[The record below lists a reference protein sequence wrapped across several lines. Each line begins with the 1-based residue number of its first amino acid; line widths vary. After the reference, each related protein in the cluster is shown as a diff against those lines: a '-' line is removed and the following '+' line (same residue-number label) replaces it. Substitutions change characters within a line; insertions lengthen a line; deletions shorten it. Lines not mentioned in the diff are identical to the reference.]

1 MIDFSRSTFTWKSQ
15 PWKAD
20 PYYRWQG
27 GFVGTVGQVYQVRF
41 TLDARCHVH
50 HDDSGESTE
59 LFLGAPCRSEYTI
72 ARRNLFQ
79 IPSGEWRMAFSERSS
94 VSIARCPGDDT
105 EEATTT
111 PLDRYQDYEIDVRRL
126 ADASELRSTESIVKA
141 TLAKDLL
148 NGLTVYR
155 DQERG
160 FTVTVEYPV
169 NVMNLNEADGE
180 FQICTGPVILP
191 DLSTWDGHD
200 VGRVFL
206 AHVAV
211 SGFDHAEFVLRREI
225 DAAEAEREWLDRPR
239 GRDRLEL
246 RDPDIKPTGYPPER
260 PKPTAYNEIWEVD
273 ADNAVLRSGN

>member
-27 GFVGTVGQVYQVRF
+27 GFVGTESQVYQVRF
-41 TLDARCHVH
+41 TLDARCEVR
-50 HDDSGESTE
+50 HDDSGEATE

-72 ARRNLFQ
+72 AR
-79 IPSGEWRMAFSERSS
+79 
-94 VSIARCPGDDT
+94 CPGDDT
-105 EEATTT
+105 EESTTT
-111 PLDRYQDYEIDVRRL
+111 PLDRFQDYEIDVRRL
-126 ADASELRSTESIVKA
+126 ADASELRATEPIVQA

-155 DQERG
+155 DEERG

-191 DLSTWDGHD
+191 DLSTWDGHE
-200 VGRVFL
+200 VARVFL

-211 SGFDHAEFVLRREI
+211 AAFDHAEFILRRESE
-225 DAAEAEREWLDRPR
+225 AAEAEREWLDCPR
-239 GRDRLEL
+239 GRDRQEL
-246 RDPDIKPTGYPPER
+246 WDPDEKPSGYPPAR
-260 PKPTAYNEIWEVD
+260 PKPPVYNEIWEVD
-273 ADNAVLRSGN
+273 ADNAVLRAGN

>member
-1 MIDFSRSTFTWKSQ
+1 
-15 PWKAD
+15 
-20 PYYRWQG
+20 
-27 GFVGTVGQVYQVRF
+27 
-41 TLDARCHVH
+41 
-50 HDDSGESTE
+50 
-59 LFLGAPCRSEYTI
+59 
-72 ARRNLFQ
+72 
-79 IPSGEWRMAFSERSS
+79 MAFSERSS

-260 PKPTAYNEIWEVD
+260 PKPTVYNEIWEVD